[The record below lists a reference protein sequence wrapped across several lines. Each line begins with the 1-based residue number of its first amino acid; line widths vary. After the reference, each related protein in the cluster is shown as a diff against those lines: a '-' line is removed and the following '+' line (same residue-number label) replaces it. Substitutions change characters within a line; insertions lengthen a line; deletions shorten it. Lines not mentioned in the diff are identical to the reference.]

1 MKEID
6 SKIDALGC
14 TIIKK
19 TERRGSRGL
28 TSEEVGDRG
37 VNELLEKI

>member
-14 TIIKK
+14 TVIKK
-19 TERRGSRGL
+19 SERRGSRGL
-28 TSEEVGDRG
+28 MSEEVTDKG
-37 VNELLEKI
+37 VNELL

>member
-14 TIIKK
+14 TVIKK
-19 TERRGSRGL
+19 SERRSSRGL
-28 TSEEVGDRG
+28 LSEEVTDKG
-37 VNELLEKI
+37 VNELL